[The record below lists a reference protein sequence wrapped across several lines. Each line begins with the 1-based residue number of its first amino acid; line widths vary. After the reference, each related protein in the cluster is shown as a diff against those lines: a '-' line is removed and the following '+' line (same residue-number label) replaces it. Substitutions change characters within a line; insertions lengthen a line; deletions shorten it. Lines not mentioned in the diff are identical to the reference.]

1 MEFKNIIYASDREKG
16 IVKLT
21 INRPEVRNAL
31 NTAVR
36 QELRKAIEEI
46 DSQPHLRGTKEE
58 K

>member
-1 MEFKNIIYASDREKG
+1 MEFKNTIYARNREKG

-36 QELRKAIEEI
+36 QELRKAAEEI
-46 DSQPHLRGTKEE
+46 DS
-58 K
+58 